1 MTTKLNTP
9 FKREIEVGGQK
20 YTVTL
25 SPEGLK
31 IVPKGHRNG
40 IELAW
45 SAILGGDAALAT
57 ALNAAVAK
65 GAPPLESMSR
75 RPQTKH

>member
-1 MTTKLNTP
+1 MTTKLNAP
-9 FKREIEVGGQK
+9 FKRELELNGEK
-20 YTVTL
+20 FTVTF

-40 IELAW
+40 VELAW

-57 ALNAAVAK
+57 ALNASLTPGRPA
-65 GAPPLESMSR
+65 LESMPR
-75 RPQTKH
+75 RAQTKH